1 MGFKDKIVGSAL
13 NNSNIKLDQ
22 LQNNISGIEFDLS
35 KVDPCSDKPFNS
47 SFKDILKEL
56 LGLFKVLLPPAPFIS
71 AEQIV
76 MATRGGMSAIEESAE
91 FLEALKSMG
100 IPIGTY
106 VDGTPN
112 YTSMVDVA
120 GKEIHNKHVIEKMK
134 IQAAIKPGSMLS
146 KGVGVGAAGPVDVSV
161 FNVKAVKAEGHA
173 R

>member
-22 LQNNISGIEFDLS
+22 LQNNIKGVEFDLS
-35 KVDPCSDKPFNS
+35 KVDPCSDKPFKS

-76 MATRGGMSAIEESAE
+76 MATRSGMSAIEEAAE
-91 FLEALKSMG
+91 FMEELRSIG
-100 IPIGTY
+100 IPIDTY

-112 YTSMVDVA
+112 YTSMINI
-120 GKEIHNKHVIEKMK
+120 KRIETRNKQIINNMK

-146 KGVGVGAAGPVDVSV
+146 KGVGVGAAGPVDVTV
-161 FNVKAVKAEGHA
+161 FNTKAVKAEGHA